1 MEILQANDKDNTP
14 RRKLDG
20 GNFQQKTQSN
30 PVRKREENRNIRK
43 KNNGFSIS
51 NCIIHL
57 AHCQKRQQRTQRKVR
72 QPAFLNHHQYT

>member
-43 KNNGFSIS
+43 KIMASGYQT
-51 NCIIHL
+51 
-57 AHCQKRQQRTQRKVR
+57 A
-72 QPAFLNHHQYT
+72 